1 MPKNIQKVAES
12 TEPVA
17 KTGVATR
24 STMEETFHQWS
35 RTPDVGF
42 IEGYSGVH
50 YQRKLLGDLLYYK
63 LCSKKQKIR

>member
-1 MPKNIQKVAES
+1 V
-12 TEPVA
+12 
-17 KTGVATR
+17 
-24 STMEETFHQWS
+24 EETFHQWS

-63 LCSKKQKIR
+63 VSYWQQSWIMLGCLDVKIYSVVVIAT